1 MGSGLAAAERRH
13 GGNSLA
19 TLLVRWPFFA
29 TVVDDLELTLAKV
42 DMEVAGLYAELAGVE
57 LAHYFTRLKDEF
69 VLTRDFVLKLRGE
82 QRLLDGEPTM
92 QRSVTLRN
100 PYLDPMHLMQIDL
113 LRRWR
118 EGGSRNRDL
127 FDALVASIGGI
138 AQGLQGTG

>member
-1 MGSGLAAAERRH
+1 M
-13 GGNSLA
+13 
-19 TLLVRWPFFA
+19 
-29 TVVDDLELTLAKV
+29 DDLELTLAKV
-42 DMEVAGLYAELAGVE
+42 DMEVSGLYAELAGPD
-57 LAHYFTRLKDEF
+57 LAHYFVRLKDEF
-69 VLTRDFVLKLRGE
+69 VLTRDFILKLRGE